1 MTTTQSRPIAAIE
14 SALAE
19 AVRQVLAT
27 AEAHKEAQRVRDDL
41 SAELRRARLAADASL
56 PRATIMRSGKALQ
69 TVAVTRRT
77 ATTVFTRIPG
87 NDQETERAWRES
99 KHNPGQWNEHPKP
112 KGFWVCAE
120 TLQLEPQ

>member
-1 MTTTQSRPIAAIE
+1 MTPTEARPIAAIE
-14 SALAE
+14 SDLAE
-19 AVRQVLAT
+19 AVQRVLAT

-41 SAELRRARLAADASL
+41 AAELHRGRLAADASL

-77 ATTVFTRIPG
+77 ATTVFTRIHGGSPG
-87 NDQETERAWRES
+87 TERAWRES
-99 KHNPGQWNEHPKP
+99 KYIPGQWNEHPKP
-112 KGFWVCAE
+112 KSLWGSTE

>member
-1 MTTTQSRPIAAIE
+1 MTPAESRPIASIE
-14 SALAE
+14 SDLAE

-41 SAELRRARLAADASL
+41 AAELHRGRLAADASL

-77 ATTVFTRIPG
+77 ATTVFTRIHGGSPG
-87 NDQETERAWRES
+87 TERAWRES
-99 KHNPGQWNEHPKP
+99 KHIPGQWNEHPKP
-112 KGFWVCAE
+112 KSLWRCAE